1 MIFEFRVYTFL
12 NSSVLKVEQELIDP
26 FINSAPTQLNIS
38 MFKSGKFWLKAFKS
52 VCDLILEEGDGEKF
66 FTVICLPLRWQVVV
80 TKW

>member
-38 MFKSGKFWLKAFKS
+38 MFKSGKF
-52 VCDLILEEGDGEKF
+52 
-66 FTVICLPLRWQVVV
+66 
-80 TKW
+80 